1 MPAKMGKKPEETYPL
16 NLTVKQREALVHAT
30 RLAMGLKT
38 KIAEAPT
45 DQQFIELTKKEL
57 EKLGDEIDSSLTFA
71 PAAHRKRL
79 NAVLNKIGDLLA
91 DLVVEDHMQK
101 NQAVDKTGAIYQ
113 FKVTL
118 NESDPPIWRRFQVP
132 DCTLGELHEVLQ
144 VVMDWGNS
152 HLHQFIVNR
161 RCFGEAT
168 HDLDMEV
175 EDEDGIS
182 LSEIYTGKNTPRI
195 VYEYDFGDSWQHE
208 ILFEKILEPEP
219 NVTYPRC
226 IEGARACPPED
237 VGGIW
242 GYAEFLEAI
251 SDPNHADHD
260 EMLEWIGG
268 EFDPEKFSVDEVNK
282 ELE

>member
-1 MPAKMGKKPEETYPL
+1 
-16 NLTVKQREALVHAT
+16 
-30 RLAMGLKT
+30 
-38 KIAEAPT
+38 
-45 DQQFIELTKKEL
+45 
-57 EKLGDEIDSSLTFA
+57 
-71 PAAHRKRL
+71 
-79 NAVLNKIGDLLA
+79 
-91 DLVVEDHMQK
+91 MQK
-101 NQAVDKTGAIYQ
+101 RQAVDKTGAIYQ

-118 NESDPPIWRRFQVP
+118 KESHPPIWRRIQVP

-144 VVMDWGNS
+144 VVMGWEDC

-161 RCFGEAT
+161 
-168 HDLDMEV
+168 EV
-175 EDEDGIS
+175 LWGSHVTTTSIWRSRTRMDIS
-182 LSEIYTGKNTPRI
+182 LSEIYTGKNTPRFI
-195 VYEYDFGDSWQHE
+195 YEYDFGDSWQHE
-208 ILFEKILEPEP
+208 ILLEKILEPEP

-282 ELE
+282 ELEKGLM

>member
-1 MPAKMGKKPEETYPL
+1 
-16 NLTVKQREALVHAT
+16 
-30 RLAMGLKT
+30 
-38 KIAEAPT
+38 
-45 DQQFIELTKKEL
+45 
-57 EKLGDEIDSSLTFA
+57 
-71 PAAHRKRL
+71 
-79 NAVLNKIGDLLA
+79 
-91 DLVVEDHMQK
+91 
-101 NQAVDKTGAIYQ
+101 
-113 FKVTL
+113 
-118 NESDPPIWRRFQVP
+118 
-132 DCTLGELHEVLQ
+132 
-144 VVMDWGNS
+144 
-152 HLHQFIVNR
+152 
-161 RCFGEAT
+161 
-168 HDLDMEV
+168 MEV

-208 ILFEKILEPEP
+208 IVLEKILEPEP
-219 NVTYPRC
+219 NVAYPRC

-242 GYAEFLEAI
+242 GYGDFLVAI